1 MYFSCEFWDTVPR
14 LGTAWLRCWNLMAEG
29 LELQGIYPCD
39 SWHLSLRN
47 RKKIDFLAI
56 PVFFWTFSPETM
68 EPLRSFS
75 PWIGDRGLIKTNFFY
90 KTSGH
95 VCVNGVGWFCYVRA
109 IFVYFFRNLQ
119 GFLFVAIS
127 GFIFHRFLDNTNKW
141 IWRILEFRK
150 IFLSLGKKFLEWRQI
165 LKFFWSN
172 SQFLL

>member
-1 MYFSCEFWDTVPR
+1 MRVLGYSSKAWNRMAEVLEPHGWGV
-14 LGTAWLRCWNLMAEG
+14 GTAR
-29 LELQGIYPCD
+29 
-39 SWHLSLRN
+39 HLSLR
-47 RKKIDFLAI
+47 FLAFI
-56 PVFFWTFSPETM
+56 PAKSQENRFSCNSCIFLNFQPWNDGTSEKFF
-68 EPLRSFS
+68 PLNWRQRSHQ
-75 PWIGDRGLIKTNFFY
+75 DQLFY

-150 IFLSLGKKFLEWRQI
+150 IFLSLGKKFLEFRRQI